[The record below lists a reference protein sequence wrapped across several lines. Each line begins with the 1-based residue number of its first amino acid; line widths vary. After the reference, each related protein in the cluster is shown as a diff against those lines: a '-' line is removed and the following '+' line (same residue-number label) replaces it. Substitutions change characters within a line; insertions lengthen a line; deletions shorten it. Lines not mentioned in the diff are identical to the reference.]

1 MTDTVGVTTRSVRAH
16 DLDRCHR
23 PQFLLPSFPVF
34 HTSSLF
40 SYLAD
45 IPAPSSP
52 LDLSNT
58 KINHRSSMSG
68 VGSQVSPD
76 LSDPWPTDN
85 HYDRDRSSD
94 GDAASDTS
102 QNTDNSRPA
111 VSDELGYRGHHWL
124 WTPDHII
131 LASLDGHRFSVHKDI
146 LGRARPV
153 SNLGVLYDVTIS

>member
-1 MTDTVGVTTRSVRAH
+1 MADTAGVTTRSVRAH

-23 PQFLLPSFPVF
+23 PQVSFLLFLSFIHHPYYILISRRHPGF
-34 HTSSLF
+34 QQ
-40 SYLAD
+40 
-45 IPAPSSP
+45 SP
-52 LDLSNT
+52 DLS
-58 KINHRSSMSG
+58 KIDHRSSMSG

-76 LSDPWPTDN
+76 LSYPWPTDN
-85 HYDRDRSSD
+85 HYDRDGSSD
-94 GDAASDTS
+94 GDAASDTT

-146 LGRARPV
+146 LGRARQV
-153 SNLGVLYDVTIS
+153 